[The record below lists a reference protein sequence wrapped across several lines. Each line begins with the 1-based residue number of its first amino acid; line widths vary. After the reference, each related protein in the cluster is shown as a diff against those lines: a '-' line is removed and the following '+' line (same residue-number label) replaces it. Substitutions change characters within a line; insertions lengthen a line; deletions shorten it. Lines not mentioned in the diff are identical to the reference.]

1 VSYFHLS
8 TLAVVL
14 EVKKEIP
21 IMFKNKFRFQ
31 YFALSLL
38 LVSSILGTARL
49 AYSATGQLIPN
60 NTPPFVESAP
70 KVGPAD
76 PSQTIQ
82 ITVWLNVHNRQQL
95 DSVAQNLYDPSSPQ
109 YRAWLSF
116 AQIATNYGPTAQEAN
131 AVKEFLSANNLS
143 IVLADPNNFFVRA
156 QGTIAQVSAAFQVQL
171 DNFKVNGQ
179 VVRAN
184 TTDPYVEGAA
194 APFVHLIS
202 GLSNQQSEI
211 IPVQTSAPSGSSS
224 SQQPLAGES
233 PSSFFSSNCF
243 HGPTKDVL
251 STNGG
256 LPAATYKGNLYDSTN
271 IGGCGYTP
279 PEIYTAYNLSG
290 LYREGYDGSGQ
301 TIVIFEICNTAT
313 IKSDANAFS
322 AAFGLPALT
331 SSNFSVIGY
340 PVSAPCDYPD
350 IEESLDVE
358 WAHAIAPGANIIVL
372 VTPNIVSDSGFA
384 QDIDIALLYTA
395 AHHLGNVISFSYG
408 TPEIF
413 LAPADLDETNLLTE
427 VAAISG
433 ISANFSSGDSGDY
446 TEDGIPAAVSYPAS
460 SQYGTAVGGISLALN
475 GSNAIKWQSGWGTNN
490 NLLDGDGLVSDP
502 PAGSFY
508 AGSGGGPSVF
518 FSKPG
523 FQSQLPG
530 SFRLLPDIAWIGDPY
545 TGVVIDLTEDG
556 VYPPREWLAIG
567 GTSVACPMFS
577 ALWAIANQEAGTAL
591 GQAARYVY
599 SMPSSTITDI
609 VPVGSSTNVTGAITD
624 ASGIT
629 SYSASDLAQP
639 LDGTTVFYDALWNIP
654 LNEGTVQL
662 VTFGTDT
669 HLQTAPGWDDV
680 TGVGVPN
687 PKPFADFFKP

>member
-1 VSYFHLS
+1 
-8 TLAVVL
+8 
-14 EVKKEIP
+14 
-21 IMFKNKFRFQ
+21 
-31 YFALSLL
+31 
-38 LVSSILGTARL
+38 
-49 AYSATGQLIPN
+49 
-60 NTPPFVESAP
+60 
-70 KVGPAD
+70 
-76 PSQTIQ
+76 
-82 ITVWLNVHNRQQL
+82 
-95 DSVAQNLYDPSSPQ
+95 
-109 YRAWLSF
+109 
-116 AQIATNYGPTAQEAN
+116 
-131 AVKEFLSANNLS
+131 
-143 IVLADPNNFFVRA
+143 
-156 QGTIAQVSAAFQVQL
+156 
-171 DNFKVNGQ
+171 
-179 VVRAN
+179 
-184 TTDPYVEGAA
+184 
-194 APFVHLIS
+194 
-202 GLSNQQSEI
+202 
-211 IPVQTSAPSGSSS
+211 
-224 SQQPLAGES
+224 
-233 PSSFFSSNCF
+233 
-243 HGPTKDVL
+243 
-251 STNGG
+251 
-256 LPAATYKGNLYDSTN
+256 
-271 IGGCGYTP
+271 
-279 PEIYTAYNLSG
+279 
-290 LYREGYDGSGQ
+290 
-301 TIVIFEICNTAT
+301 
-313 IKSDANAFS
+313 
-322 AAFGLPALT
+322 
-331 SSNFSVIGY
+331 
-340 PVSAPCDYPD
+340 
-350 IEESLDVE
+350 
-358 WAHAIAPGANIIVL
+358 
-372 VTPNIVSDSGFA
+372 VSDSGFA

-639 LDGTTVFYDALWNIP
+639 LEGTTVFYDALWNVP
-654 LNEGTVQL
+654 LNQGTVEL

-680 TGVGVPN
+680 TGVGVPK
-687 PKPFADFFKP
+687 PKAFADFFNPAP